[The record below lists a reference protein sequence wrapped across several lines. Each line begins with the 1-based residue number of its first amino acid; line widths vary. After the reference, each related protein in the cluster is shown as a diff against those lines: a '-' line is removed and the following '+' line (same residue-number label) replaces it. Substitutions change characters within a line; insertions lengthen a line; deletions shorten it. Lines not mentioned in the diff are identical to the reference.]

1 MIKLLLAVLLAMCLT
16 ACAGQETDR
25 TETTQPETTQTE
37 TTRPETS
44 QTETTQA
51 PETARPGIL
60 SAFTAQDLQGQAV
73 NQEILKGKKLT
84 MVNVWATFCG
94 PCINE
99 MPDLGALAQEYA
111 GRGVQIVGLLS
122 DATASDGSID
132 PSQVELAQ
140 EIVDATGA
148 DYLHIVPGGDMM
160 GLLYQ
165 ITSVP
170 TTFFV
175 DETGKQV
182 GTAYV
187 GAKDKDAWVAIIDQ
201 MLEEVA

>member
-1 MIKLLLAVLLAMCLT
+1 MKKLLLTLVLALCLT
-16 ACAGQETDR
+16 ACGGQEAGEPTQP
-25 TETTQPETTQTE
+25 ETTQPETTQTE
-37 TTRPETS
+37 G
-44 QTETTQA
+44 ETTQSA
-51 PETARPGIL
+51 ETAQPGIL
-60 SAFTAQDLQGQAV
+60 SVFTAQDLQGNGV
-73 NQEILKGKKLT
+73 NQEILAGKKLT

-111 GRGVQIVGLLS
+111 DKGVQIVGLLS
-122 DATASDGSID
+122 DANASDGSVSA
-132 PSQVELAQ
+132 SQVELAQ

-148 DYLHIVPGGDMM
+148 NYLHIIPGGDMM

-187 GAKDKDAWVAIIDQ
+187 GAKSKDAWAAIIDQ

>member
-1 MIKLLLAVLLAMCLT
+1 MKKLLLTVVLALCLT
-16 ACAGQETDR
+16 ACGGQ
-25 TETTQPETTQTE
+25 ETTQPETTQPQTTQTE
-37 TTRPETS
+37 G
-44 QTETTQA
+44 ETTQSA
-51 PETARPGIL
+51 DTAQPGIL
-60 SAFTAQDLQGQAV
+60 SVFTAQDLQGNGV
-73 NQEILKGKKLT
+73 NQEILAGKKLT

-111 GRGVQIVGLLS
+111 DKGVQIVGLLS
-122 DATASDGSID
+122 DANASDGSVSA
-132 PSQVELAQ
+132 SQVELAQ

-148 DYLHIVPGGDMM
+148 NYLHIIPGTDMM

-187 GAKDKDAWVAIIDQ
+187 GSRDKDAWAAIIAQ
-201 MLEEVA
+201 LLEEVA

>member
-1 MIKLLLAVLLAMCLT
+1 MKKLLLTVVLALCLT
-16 ACAGQETDR
+16 ACGGQ
-25 TETTQPETTQTE
+25 ETTQPETTQPQTTQTE
-37 TTRPETS
+37 G
-44 QTETTQA
+44 ETTQSA
-51 PETARPGIL
+51 DTAQPGIL
-60 SAFTAQDLQGQAV
+60 SAFTAQDLQGNGV

-111 GRGVQIVGLLS
+111 DKGVQIVGLLS
-122 DATASDGSID
+122 DANASDGSVSA
-132 PSQVELAQ
+132 SQVELAQ

-148 DYLHIVPGGDMM
+148 NYLHIIPGTDMM

-187 GAKDKDAWVAIIDQ
+187 GAKSKDAWATIIDQ

>member
-1 MIKLLLAVLLAMCLT
+1 MKKLLLTLVLALCLT
-16 ACAGQETDR
+16 ACGGQEAGEPTQP
-25 TETTQPETTQTE
+25 ETTQPETTQTE
-37 TTRPETS
+37 G
-44 QTETTQA
+44 ETTQSA
-51 PETARPGIL
+51 ETAQPGIL
-60 SAFTAQDLQGQAV
+60 SVFTAQDLQGNGV
-73 NQEILKGKKLT
+73 NQEILAGKKLT

-111 GRGVQIVGLLS
+111 DKGVQIVGLLS
-122 DATASDGSID
+122 DANASDGSVSA
-132 PSQVELAQ
+132 SQVELAQ

-148 DYLHIVPGGDMM
+148 NYLHIIPGTDMM

-175 DETGKQV
+175 DETGTQV

-187 GAKDKDAWVAIIDQ
+187 GAKSKDAWAAIIDQ

>member
-1 MIKLLLAVLLAMCLT
+1 MKKLLLTVVLALCLT
-16 ACAGQETDR
+16 ACGGQ
-25 TETTQPETTQTE
+25 ETTQPETTQPQTTQTE
-37 TTRPETS
+37 G
-44 QTETTQA
+44 ETTQSA
-51 PETARPGIL
+51 ETAQPGIL
-60 SAFTAQDLQGQAV
+60 SVFTAQDLQGNGV

-111 GRGVQIVGLLS
+111 DKGVQIVGLLS
-122 DATASDGSID
+122 DANASDGSVSA
-132 PSQVELAQ
+132 SQVELAQ

-148 DYLHIVPGGDMM
+148 NYLHIIPGTDMM

-187 GAKDKDAWVAIIDQ
+187 GAKSKDAWATIIDQ

>member
-1 MIKLLLAVLLAMCLT
+1 MKKLLLTVVLALCLT
-16 ACAGQETDR
+16 ACGGQ
-25 TETTQPETTQTE
+25 ETTQPETTQPQ
-37 TTRPETS
+37 TT
-44 QTETTQA
+44 QTEGDTTQSA
-51 PETARPGIL
+51 ETAQPGIL
-60 SAFTAQDLQGQAV
+60 SVFTAQDLQGNGV

-111 GRGVQIVGLLS
+111 DKGVQIVGLLS
-122 DATASDGSID
+122 DANASDGSVSA
-132 PSQVELAQ
+132 SQVELAQ

-148 DYLHIVPGGDMM
+148 NYLHIIPGTDMM

-187 GAKDKDAWVAIIDQ
+187 GAKSKDAWATIIDQ
-201 MLEEVA
+201 MLEEVG

>member
-1 MIKLLLAVLLAMCLT
+1 MKKLLLTLVLALCLT
-16 ACAGQETDR
+16 ACGGQEAGEPTQP
-25 TETTQPETTQTE
+25 ETTQPETTQTE
-37 TTRPETS
+37 G
-44 QTETTQA
+44 ETTQSSD
-51 PETARPGIL
+51 TAQPGIL
-60 SAFTAQDLQGQAV
+60 STFTAQDLQGNGV
-73 NQEILKGKKLT
+73 NQEILAGKKLT

-111 GRGVQIVGLLS
+111 DQGVQIVGLLS
-122 DATASDGSID
+122 DANASDGSVSA
-132 PSQVELAQ
+132 SQVELAQ

-148 DYLHIVPGGDMM
+148 NYLHIIPGTDMM

-187 GAKDKDAWVAIIDQ
+187 GAKSKDAWAAIIDQ

>member
-1 MIKLLLAVLLAMCLT
+1 MKKLLLTVVLALCLT
-16 ACAGQETDR
+16 ACGGQ
-25 TETTQPETTQTE
+25 ETTQPETTQPQTTQTE
-37 TTRPETS
+37 G
-44 QTETTQA
+44 ETTQSA
-51 PETARPGIL
+51 DTTQPGIL
-60 SAFTAQDLQGQAV
+60 SVFTAQDLQGNGV
-73 NQEILKGKKLT
+73 NQEILAGKKLT

-111 GRGVQIVGLLS
+111 DKGVQIVGLLS
-122 DATASDGSID
+122 DANASDGSVSA
-132 PSQVELAQ
+132 SQVELAQ

-148 DYLHIVPGGDMM
+148 NYLHIIPGTDMM

-187 GAKDKDAWVAIIDQ
+187 GAKSKDAWAAIIDQ

>member
-1 MIKLLLAVLLAMCLT
+1 MKKLLLTVVLALCLT
-16 ACAGQETDR
+16 ACGGQ
-25 TETTQPETTQTE
+25 ETTQPETTQPQTTQTE
-37 TTRPETS
+37 G
-44 QTETTQA
+44 ETTQSA
-51 PETARPGIL
+51 DTAQPGIL
-60 SAFTAQDLQGQAV
+60 SAFTAQDLQGNGV
-73 NQEILKGKKLT
+73 NQEILAGKKLT

-111 GRGVQIVGLLS
+111 DKGVQIVGLLS
-122 DATASDGSID
+122 DANASDGSVSA
-132 PSQVELAQ
+132 SQVELAQ

-148 DYLHIVPGGDMM
+148 NYLHIIPGADMM

-175 DETGKQV
+175 DETGTQV

-187 GAKDKDAWVAIIDQ
+187 GSRDKDAWAAIIDQ

>member
-1 MIKLLLAVLLAMCLT
+1 MKKLLLTVVLALCLT
-16 ACAGQETDR
+16 ACGGQEI
-25 TETTQPETTQTE
+25 TQPETTQPQTTQTE
-37 TTRPETS
+37 G
-44 QTETTQA
+44 ETTQSA
-51 PETARPGIL
+51 DTAQPGIL
-60 SAFTAQDLQGQAV
+60 SVFTAQDLQGNGV
-73 NQEILKGKKLT
+73 NQEILAGKKLT

-111 GRGVQIVGLLS
+111 DKGVQIVGLLS
-122 DATASDGSID
+122 GANAPDGSVSA
-132 PSQVELAQ
+132 SQVELAQ
-140 EIVDATGA
+140 EMVDATGA
-148 DYLHIVPGGDMM
+148 NYLHIIPGGDMM

-187 GAKDKDAWVAIIDQ
+187 GAKDKDACAAIIDQ

>member
-1 MIKLLLAVLLAMCLT
+1 MKKLLLTLVLALCLT
-16 ACAGQETDR
+16 ACGGQ
-25 TETTQPETTQTE
+25 ETTQPETTQPQTTQTE
-37 TTRPETS
+37 G
-44 QTETTQA
+44 ETTQSA
-51 PETARPGIL
+51 DTAQPGIL
-60 SAFTAQDLQGQAV
+60 SAFTAQDLQGNGV
-73 NQEILKGKKLT
+73 NQEILAGKKLT

-111 GRGVQIVGLLS
+111 DKGVQIVGLLS
-122 DATASDGSID
+122 DANASDGSVSA
-132 PSQVELAQ
+132 SQVELAQ

-148 DYLHIVPGGDMM
+148 NYLHIIPGTDMM

-175 DETGKQV
+175 DETGTQV

-187 GAKDKDAWVAIIDQ
+187 GAKSKDSWAAIIDQ

>member
-1 MIKLLLAVLLAMCLT
+1 MKKLLLTVVLALCLT
-16 ACAGQETDR
+16 ACGGQ
-25 TETTQPETTQTE
+25 ETTQPETTQPQTTQTE
-37 TTRPETS
+37 G
-44 QTETTQA
+44 ETTQSA
-51 PETARPGIL
+51 DTAQPGIL
-60 SAFTAQDLQGQAV
+60 SAFTAQDLQGNGV
-73 NQEILKGKKLT
+73 NQEILAGKKLT

-111 GRGVQIVGLLS
+111 DKGVQIVGLLS
-122 DATASDGSID
+122 DANASDGSVSA
-132 PSQVELAQ
+132 SQVELAQ

-148 DYLHIVPGGDMM
+148 NYLHIIPGADMM

-187 GAKDKDAWVAIIDQ
+187 GSRDKDAWAAIIDQ
-201 MLEEVA
+201 MLEEVACAS

>member
-1 MIKLLLAVLLAMCLT
+1 MKKLLLTVVLALCLT
-16 ACAGQETDR
+16 ACGGQ
-25 TETTQPETTQTE
+25 ETTQPETTQPQTTQTE
-37 TTRPETS
+37 G
-44 QTETTQA
+44 ETTQSA
-51 PETARPGIL
+51 DTAQPGIL
-60 SAFTAQDLQGQAV
+60 SAFTAQDLQGNGV
-73 NQEILKGKKLT
+73 NQEILAGKKLT

-111 GRGVQIVGLLS
+111 DKGVQIVGLLS
-122 DATASDGSID
+122 DANVSA
-132 PSQVELAQ
+132 SQVELAQ

-148 DYLHIVPGGDMM
+148 NYLHIIPGTDMM

-175 DETGKQV
+175 DETGTQV

-187 GAKDKDAWVAIIDQ
+187 GAKSKDAWAAIIDQ

>member
-1 MIKLLLAVLLAMCLT
+1 MPYRLRRTGNHPTGDHSAPDYPDGRGNHPVRRYGPAGDSLRLYCPGF
-16 ACAGQETDR
+16 AGQWGESGDSCGK
-25 TETTQPETTQTE
+25 EAHHGECVGNLL
-37 TTRPETS
+37 RPLYQRNAGS
-44 QTETTQA
+44 
-51 PETARPGIL
+51 
-60 SAFTAQDLQGQAV
+60 
-73 NQEILKGKKLT
+73 
-84 MVNVWATFCG
+84 
-94 PCINE
+94 
-99 MPDLGALAQEYA
+99 GALAQEYA
-111 GRGVQIVGLLS
+111 DKGVQIVGLLS
-122 DATASDGSID
+122 DANASDGSVSA
-132 PSQVELAQ
+132 SQVELAQ

-148 DYLHIVPGGDMM
+148 NYLHIIPGEDMM

-187 GAKDKDAWVAIIDQ
+187 GAKSKDAWAAIVDQ

>member
-1 MIKLLLAVLLAMCLT
+1 MKKLLLTVVLALCLT
-16 ACAGQETDR
+16 ACGGQ
-25 TETTQPETTQTE
+25 ETTQPETTQPQTTQTE
-37 TTRPETS
+37 G
-44 QTETTQA
+44 ETTQSA
-51 PETARPGIL
+51 DTAQPGIL
-60 SAFTAQDLQGQAV
+60 SAFTAQDLQGNGV

-111 GRGVQIVGLLS
+111 DKGVQIVGLLS
-122 DATASDGSID
+122 DANASDGSVSA
-132 PSQVELAQ
+132 SQVELAQ

-148 DYLHIVPGGDMM
+148 NYLHIIPGEDMM

-187 GAKDKDAWVAIIDQ
+187 GAKSKDAWAAIIDQ

>member
-1 MIKLLLAVLLAMCLT
+1 MKKLLLTVVLALCLT
-16 ACAGQETDR
+16 ACGGQETA
-25 TETTQPETTQTE
+25 ETTQPEA
-37 TTRPETS
+37 S
-44 QTETTQA
+44 QTETTQSSD
-51 PETARPGIL
+51 TAQPGIL
-60 SAFTAQDLQGQAV
+60 SAFTAQDLQGNGV

-84 MVNVWATFCG
+84 MVNVWATFCD

-111 GRGVQIVGLLS
+111 DKGVQIVGLLS
-122 DATASDGSID
+122 DAKASDGSVSA
-132 PSQVELAQ
+132 SQVALAQ

-148 DYLHIVPGGDMM
+148 NYLHIIPGTDMM

-187 GAKDKDAWVAIIDQ
+187 GAEDKDAWAAIIDQ

>member
-1 MIKLLLAVLLAMCLT
+1 MKKLLLTVALALCLT
-16 ACAGQETDR
+16 ACAGQET
-25 TETTQPETTQTE
+25 TETTQPETTQPETTQTE
-37 TTRPETS
+37 AS
-44 QTETTQA
+44 QTETTQPA
-51 PETARPGIL
+51 ETAQPGIL
-60 SAFTAQDLQGQAV
+60 SAFTAQDLQGNAV

-111 GRGVQIVGLLS
+111 DKGVQIVGLLS
-122 DATASDGSID
+122 DANASDGSVSA
-132 PSQVELAQ
+132 SQVELAQ

-148 DYLHIVPGGDMM
+148 NYLHIIPGTDMM

-187 GAKDKDAWVAIIDQ
+187 GSRDKDAWAAIIDQ

>member
-1 MIKLLLAVLLAMCLT
+1 MKKLLLTVVLALCLT
-16 ACAGQETDR
+16 ACGGQ
-25 TETTQPETTQTE
+25 ETTQPETTQTE
-37 TTRPETS
+37 AS
-44 QTETTQA
+44 QTETTQSA
-51 PETARPGIL
+51 ETTQPGIL
-60 SAFTAQDLQGQAV
+60 SVFTAQDLQGNGV
-73 NQEILKGKKLT
+73 NQEILAGKKLT

-111 GRGVQIVGLLS
+111 DKGVQIVGLLS
-122 DATASDGSID
+122 DANASDGSVSA
-132 PSQVELAQ
+132 SQVELAQ

-148 DYLHIVPGGDMM
+148 NYLHIIPGTDMM

-187 GAKDKDAWVAIIDQ
+187 GAKDKDAWAAIIDQ

>member
-1 MIKLLLAVLLAMCLT
+1 MKKLLLTVVLALCLT
-16 ACAGQETDR
+16 ACGGQ
-25 TETTQPETTQTE
+25 ETTQPETTQPQTTQTE
-37 TTRPETS
+37 G
-44 QTETTQA
+44 ETTQSA
-51 PETARPGIL
+51 DTAQPGVL
-60 SAFTAQDLQGQAV
+60 SVFTAQDLQGNGV
-73 NQEILKGKKLT
+73 NQEILAGKKLT

-111 GRGVQIVGLLS
+111 DKGVQIVGLLS
-122 DATASDGSID
+122 DANASDGSVSA
-132 PSQVELAQ
+132 SQVELAQ

-148 DYLHIVPGGDMM
+148 NYLHIIPGADMM

-175 DETGKQV
+175 DETGTQV

-187 GAKDKDAWVAIIDQ
+187 GSRDKDAWAAIIDQ

>member
-1 MIKLLLAVLLAMCLT
+1 MKKLLLTVVLALCLT
-16 ACAGQETDR
+16 ACGGQ
-25 TETTQPETTQTE
+25 ETTQPETTQPQ
-37 TTRPETS
+37 TT
-44 QTETTQA
+44 QTEGDTTQSA
-51 PETARPGIL
+51 ETAQPGIL
-60 SAFTAQDLQGQAV
+60 SVFTAQDLQGNGV

-111 GRGVQIVGLLS
+111 DKGVQIVGLLS
-122 DATASDGSID
+122 DANASDGSVSA
-132 PSQVELAQ
+132 SQVELAQ

-148 DYLHIVPGGDMM
+148 NYLHIIPGTDMM

-187 GAKDKDAWVAIIDQ
+187 GAKSKDAWATIIDQ